1 MSEAAPVSSLATARH
16 LAAEFDKPPLMSR
29 VSNWGEESSIAVEGA
44 KQSVAIRYADENLT
58 RVFDLP
64 FLAGD
69 PNTSLSKPQ
78 SAVISGTLADS
89 LFGTRE
95 VMGRALLINGK
106 YTAYVTGVIDALPQ
120 PSHMSTESSSA
131 PLYFQALVSMDV
143 HEATIRDAESPEV
156 AALRIERPIG
166 FMWYYTYVVL
176 PAGGQIGVADLEQRL
191 KAIIGRFTPA
201 GTPPYVKLSLRHV
214 SQISLTGLDRTVS
227 AERTGLSATS
237 LLFLLG
243 SLVLVVSA
251 LNYAN
256 LATAQ
261 AATRLK
267 ETAMRRVVGA
277 HRLHVVAQYLFEAL
291 LLTGCALLMALV
303 MVVLLRPL
311 LSGEFR
317 SALDMLLYGSDSAR
331 FWLIALGIV
340 TAAGFLAG
348 AYPAFGMA
356 RVRPAQALKSAR
368 AKIGSRLL
376 SSMLVGGQFAAA
388 SFLIITVL
396 VMSRQN
402 DLLQQASFNL
412 SEDPVVAIGN
422 STRVSAVDM
431 KRLRAELSRHS
442 QVKAVSA
449 AMFPMGFAANDQ
461 GTVSDTVDASTRRLI
476 ISQQLIDH
484 DFFATIGLKTLA
496 GRTFDRS
503 FGDDVSDASLPRAGN
518 IIVDEVLVRRM
529 GWGSPHDAL
538 GKMLYVPGLANGRA
552 NSLAPSLVVGVVE
565 ERALFAMSGAPDGTV
580 YQLVPHLAAFPLI
593 RISRDDIRGG
603 VAAVEEAW
611 NRIAPNVALQQTFL
625 DENFDRSLQVF
636 RLVSNVFRYMTAG
649 AIFIATIGLIGMATH
664 MVRRRIHEI
673 GVRKTMGASVT
684 QILTM
689 LLRDF
694 SKPILIA
701 NVVVWPL
708 AFIAARAYVNMF
720 VQRSPLTPTPFIVT
734 LIVTLLI
741 AWVAVSLHAVRAARV
756 KPSTVLRYE

>member
-1 MSEAAPVSSLATARH
+1 
-16 LAAEFDKPPLMSR
+16 
-29 VSNWGEESSIAVEGA
+29 
-44 KQSVAIRYADENLT
+44 
-58 RVFDLP
+58 
-64 FLAGD
+64 
-69 PNTSLSKPQ
+69 
-78 SAVISGTLADS
+78 
-89 LFGTRE
+89 
-95 VMGRALLINGK
+95 
-106 YTAYVTGVIDALPQ
+106 
-120 PSHMSTESSSA
+120 
-131 PLYFQALVSMDV
+131 
-143 HEATIRDAESPEV
+143 
-156 AALRIERPIG
+156 
-166 FMWYYTYVVL
+166 
-176 PAGGQIGVADLEQRL
+176 
-191 KAIIGRFTPA
+191 
-201 GTPPYVKLSLRHV
+201 
-214 SQISLTGLDRTVS
+214 
-227 AERTGLSATS
+227 LSATS

-261 AATRLK
+261 AVTRLK

-277 HRLHVVAQYLFEAL
+277 HRLHVMAQYLFEAL
-291 LLTGCALLMALV
+291 LLTGCALTIALLLA
-303 MVVLLRPL
+303 VLVRPL

-331 FWLIALGIV
+331 FWLVALGIV
-340 TAAGFLAG
+340 TAASVLAG

-356 RVRPAQALKSAR
+356 RVRPAQALKNAR
-368 AKIGSRLL
+368 ANIGSGLL
-376 SSMLVGGQFAAA
+376 SSVLVGGQFAAA

-402 DLLQQASFNL
+402 DVLQQASFNL
-412 SEDPVVAIGN
+412 SEDPVITIGN
-422 STRVSAVDM
+422 SVRVSGIDM
-431 KRLRAELSRHS
+431 ERLRAELRRHP

-461 GTVSDTVDASTRRLI
+461 GAVSDTVDASTRRLI

-484 DFFATIGLKTLA
+484 DFFATIGLKILA
-496 GRTFDRS
+496 GRTFDRN

-518 IIVDEVLVRRM
+518 IVVDESLVRRM
-529 GWGSPHDAL
+529 GWGSPQQAL
-538 GKMLYVPGLANGRA
+538 GKTLYVPGLANGPTD
-552 NSLAPSLVVGVVE
+552 NSAPSLVVGVVE
-565 ERALFAMSGAPDGTV
+565 DRPLFALSGAPDGTV
-580 YQLVPHLAAFPLI
+580 YQLVPHLVAFPMI

-611 NRIAPNVALQQTFL
+611 NRIAPNIALQRTFL
-625 DENFDRSLQVF
+625 DENFNRGLQMF

-649 AIFIATIGLIGMATH
+649 AIFIAAIGLIGMATH

-673 GVRKTMGASVT
+673 GVRKTLGASVP

-720 VQRSPLTPTPFIVT
+720 VQRSELTAMPFIVT

-741 AWVAVSLHAVRAARV
+741 AWIAVSLHAVRAARV
-756 KPSTVLRYE
+756 KPAGVLRYE